1 MSCFL
6 GACVIAS
13 QIVSGGTY
21 DEQVPTLAIDTN
33 NITHDIAHFYK
44 VDNQQFGMGGYLI
57 LDTDTRI
64 DLNYDNGLKSQ
75 KRTRSKALVV
85 GVTQLAFIDDDSH
98 VTFGVSS
105 KLGGRTTETSCTD
118 DSGMDKQFF
127 CDNLATLQPFT
138 QPEYSRNTKVS
149 INYQHKFN
157 WPFGA
162 KIGEKYEY

>member
-6 GACVIAS
+6 GACIVAS

-21 DEQVPTLAIDTN
+21 DEQVPTLATDTN
-33 NITHDIAHFYK
+33 NITHNIAHFYK
-44 VDNQQFGMGGYLI
+44 VDNQQFSMAGYLI

-75 KRTRSKALVV
+75 KRTRSKALAV
-85 GVTQLAFIDDDSH
+85 GITQLTFIDEDSH
-98 VTFGVSS
+98 IKFGAST
-105 KLGGRTTETSCTD
+105 KLGGKTTETSCTD

-127 CDNLATLQPFT
+127 CDNLATLEPFT
-138 QPEYSRNTKVS
+138 QPEYNRNTRIS

-157 WPFGA
+157 WA
-162 KIGEKYEY
+162 IGSK

>member
-6 GACVIAS
+6 GACGIAA

-162 KIGEKYEY
+162 KIGEKHED